1 MKFVNKY
8 GGGGAVVKKE
18 PIKIKEDLSKRESST
33 LDEFHKKT
41 AGGDRGLRD
50 IPKKKEE
57 TEEETVVKK
66 ESFNTAFGNARK
78 AGLKV
83 FEWNGKKYGTELA
96 KKVVDKKTPSDE
108 RESKINYGQGRNP
121 NYQEP
126 KVKAKPSSTSTVKES
141 AKAVTTAP
149 VVKPIAAKDS
159 IARMDTVVTKPV
171 INDTVPARTV
181 AVKAKSSN
189 TSPDFSIVK
198 DRKNIKGKSI
208 SFLLNGERYY
218 GKDRQSINSFRKRV
232 DTALREKS
240 KQNYLK

>member
-18 PIKIKEDLSKRESST
+18 PIKIKEDLSKKESST
-33 LDEFHKKT
+33 LDEFNKKT

-57 TEEETVVKK
+57 TEEKTVVKK

-78 AGLKV
+78 AGLKA

-126 KVKAKPSSTSTVKES
+126 KVKAKPYKPKPIIKKVTPSDERERNINYGSNRDPRHKES
-141 AKAVTTAP
+141 KL
-149 VVKPIAAKDS
+149 I
-159 IARMDTVVTKPV
+159 
-171 INDTVPARTV
+171 
-181 AVKAKSSN
+181 
-189 TSPDFSIVK
+189 
-198 DRKNIKGKSI
+198 
-208 SFLLNGERYY
+208 
-218 GKDRQSINSFRKRV
+218 
-232 DTALREKS
+232 
-240 KQNYLK
+240 